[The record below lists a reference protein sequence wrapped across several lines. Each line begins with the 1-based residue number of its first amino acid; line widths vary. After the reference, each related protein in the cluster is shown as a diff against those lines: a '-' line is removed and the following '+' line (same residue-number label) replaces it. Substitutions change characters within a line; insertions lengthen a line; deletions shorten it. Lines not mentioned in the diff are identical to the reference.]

1 MAHRRKLTNRRKEV
15 TFDKEGRWYLPDNT
29 GLDNIFSGEN
39 LKAHDKAQ
47 TAKRRAAIR
56 EESAI
61 ILALF
66 QDDILDLIYKL
77 PEQIKAKDINEALE
91 NVIRTWEV

>member
-1 MAHRRKLTNRRKEV
+1 MANRRKEV
-15 TFDKEGRWYLPDNT
+15 TFDKQGRWHLPDNT
-29 GLDNIFSGEN
+29 GLEDIFSGEN
-39 LKAHDKAQ
+39 MKAHNRAQ
-47 TAKRRAAIR
+47 TAKKRAATR
-56 EESAI
+56 EENAI